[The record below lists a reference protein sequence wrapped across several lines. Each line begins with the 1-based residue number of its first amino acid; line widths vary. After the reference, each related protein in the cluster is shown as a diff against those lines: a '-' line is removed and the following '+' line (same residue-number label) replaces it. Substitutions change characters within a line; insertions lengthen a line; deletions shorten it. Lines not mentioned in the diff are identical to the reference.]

1 MGEQIKKMKAKVI
14 HKYETEADWN
24 LSSYIPDVGETV
36 FYDIDETHDYVRQ
49 KNGDGEHFVK
59 DLPFTTTEKEL
70 LDISNQ
76 LSKKQD

>member
-24 LSSYIPDVGETV
+24 LSNYIPDVGETV
-36 FYDIDETHDYVRQ
+36 FYDVDETHDYIRQ

-59 DLPFTTTEKEL
+59 DLPFTATEKEL